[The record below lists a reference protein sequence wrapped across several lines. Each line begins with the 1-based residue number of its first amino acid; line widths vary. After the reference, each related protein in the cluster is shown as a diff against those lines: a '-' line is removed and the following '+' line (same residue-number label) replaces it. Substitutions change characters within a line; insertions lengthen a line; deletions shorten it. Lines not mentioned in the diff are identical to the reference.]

1 MVDITSKMPPVDK
14 TPHVYTSPFELV
26 NCLQAYNKIPVYEYK
41 SKNTGLGVIVAEV
54 ESPIVHGFFCVGKS
68 ISDSRIILRQT
79 INVAQFPVT
88 EAFDDDGLPHTLEH
102 LIFLGSEQYPF
113 KGVLDLLANRC
124 LASGTNAW
132 TDTDHTC
139 YTMETAGS
147 EGFLSLMPIFLEHI
161 LYPVLTVS
169 LKF

>member
-1 MVDITSKMPPVDK
+1 MPPVDN
-14 TPHVYTSPFELV
+14 TPNMNLGDFELIYS
-26 NCLQAYNKIPVYEYK
+26 LKAYDKIPISEYI
-41 SKNTGLGVIVAEV
+41 SKRTGLTVVIAEV
-54 ESPIVHGFFCVGKS
+54 GGPVVNGYFCLGIIIPSIFVNLLLFFF
-68 ISDSRIILRQT
+68 LL
-79 INVAQFPVT
+79 AT

-102 LIFLGSEQYPF
+102 LIFLASEEYPY

-132 TDTDHTC
+132 TDIDHTC

-147 EGFLSLMPIFLEHI
+147 EGFLALLPIFLEHI

-169 LKF
+169 FGYISMDRI